1 MDPVEASLVI
11 VLAGLAAFTQSLSG
25 FGFSLFIVPPLAL
38 VVGPKDAVVLANAL
52 GTAVNLAMIARA
64 HAHIEWR
71 LGFTLLAG
79 AAAGMPLG
87 LFVLVVID
95 PTPLQVVIAV
105 TVLVSTVL
113 VWRGATLHGAGKLGD
128 VAVGVVSG
136 ILNTSTSMSGPPV
149 VLYLQGRGVAPES
162 FRATLAAFFC
172 ASSLIAVVLFS
183 VGGRFTSDIVLLA
196 FASLPALGIGWVA
209 GNRVYGRLDPAQF
222 RRVVIGVLLASG
234 VLALVTAFVR

>member
-52 GTAVNLAMIARA
+52 GTAVNVAMIARA

-71 LGFTLLAG
+71 LAFTLLAG

-87 LFVLVVID
+87 LLVLVVID
-95 PTPLQVVIAV
+95 PTPLQVLIAL
-105 TVLVSTVL
+105 TVLVSTVV
-113 VWRGATLHGAGKLGD
+113 VWRGAQIHGGGKLGD
-128 VAVGVVSG
+128 VTVGVVSG
-136 ILNTSTSMSGPPV
+136 VLNTSTSMSGPPV

-172 ASSLIAVVLFS
+172 GSSLIASALFT
-183 VGGRFTSDIVLLA
+183 VGGRFTGDILLLLMV
-196 FASLPALGIGWVA
+196 SIPALGIGLVA
-209 GNRVYGRLDPAQF
+209 GNRVYGRLDLIQF

-234 VLALVTAFVR
+234 VLALVTAFVG